1 MHLTNLIDLIAEVAA
16 KQVAREG
23 KTKADTPDA
32 VRVLWRMIR
41 AARWSRCHI
50 FVWIY
55 RFTRTLDKPV
65 SVVAL

>member
-32 VRVLWRMIR
+32 AGVFWRTIR

-65 SVVAL
+65 SAVAL